1 MKNIKL
7 NKKLIKNAKKRKNS
21 KIFNIF
27 AVFLFLNIFFNSYS
41 NIFFLIK
48 MWKNA
53 FYFNFY

>member
-1 MKNIKL
+1 MQKNEKIAKF
-7 NKKLIKNAKKRKNS
+7 LI
-21 KIFNIF
+21 FLLF
-27 AVFLFLNIFFNSYS
+27 FLFLNIFFNSYF